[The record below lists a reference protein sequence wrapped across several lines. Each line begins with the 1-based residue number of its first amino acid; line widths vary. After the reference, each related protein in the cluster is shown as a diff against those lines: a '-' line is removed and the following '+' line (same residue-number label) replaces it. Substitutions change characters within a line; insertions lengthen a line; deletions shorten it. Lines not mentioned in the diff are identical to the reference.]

1 MASFCGLVVCRP
13 NMVLRSASISLHA
26 ASYHYDEA
34 SLLRAVASGHAIAQA
49 SGILKGTAFMPTM

>member
-1 MASFCGLVVCRP
+1 MCRP